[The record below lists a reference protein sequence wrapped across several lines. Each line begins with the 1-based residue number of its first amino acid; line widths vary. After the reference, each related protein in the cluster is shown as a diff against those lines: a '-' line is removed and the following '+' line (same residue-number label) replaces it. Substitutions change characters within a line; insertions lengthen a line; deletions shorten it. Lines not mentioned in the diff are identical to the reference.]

1 MHPANLIPQVCLTL
15 PTLLI
20 KTFSFLMLNLVL
32 FGPPGSGKGT
42 QAETLKAKY
51 NLVHISTGDLLR
63 QEIKDQTA
71 LGIEAKKL
79 MDQGLLVPDEIMI
92 GMIDSKLEANKDAA
106 GIIFDGFPRTIP
118 QAEALDNLLA
128 GKNTK
133 ISACLFLQVSE
144 EELVKRLLLRGET
157 SARPD
162 DRDENIIRN
171 RVKVYR
177 EQTLPVAEY
186 YGAHGKRED
195 IKGEGSIEDIFSL
208 LTAAIEKV
216 K

>member
-1 MHPANLIPQVCLTL
+1 
-15 PTLLI
+15 
-20 KTFSFLMLNLVL
+20 MLNLVL

-79 MDQGLLVPDEIMI
+79 MDQGLLVPDAIMI
-92 GMIDSKLEANKDAA
+92 GMIDSKLEANKATA

-157 SARPD
+157 SARAD

-186 YGAHGKRED
+186 YGTQGKRED

>member
-1 MHPANLIPQVCLTL
+1 
-15 PTLLI
+15 
-20 KTFSFLMLNLVL
+20 MLNLVL

-63 QEIKDQTA
+63 QEIKDQTD

-79 MDQGLLVPDEIMI
+79 MDQGLLVPDAIMI

-133 ISACLFLQVSE
+133 ISACLFLQVGE

-186 YGAHGKRED
+186 YGTQGKRED

>member
-1 MHPANLIPQVCLTL
+1 
-15 PTLLI
+15 
-20 KTFSFLMLNLVL
+20 MLNLVL

-42 QAETLKAKY
+42 QAEKLKAKY

-92 GMIDSKLEANKDAA
+92 GMIDSKLESNKDAA

-118 QAEALDNLLA
+118 QAEALDKLLSR
-128 GKNTK
+128 KNTA
-133 ISACLFLQVSE
+133 ISTCLFLQVSE
-144 EELVKRLLLRGET
+144 EELVKRLLLRGQT
-157 SARPD
+157 SDRAD

-177 EQTLPVAEY
+177 DQTLPVAEY
-186 YGAHGKRED
+186 YGAQGKRED
-195 IKGEGSIEDIFSL
+195 IQGEGSIDEIFAL
-208 LTAAIEKV
+208 LSTAIEKL

>member
-1 MHPANLIPQVCLTL
+1 
-15 PTLLI
+15 
-20 KTFSFLMLNLVL
+20 MLNLVL

-92 GMIDSKLEANKDAA
+92 GMIDSKLEANKDAE

-128 GKNTK
+128 GKNTA
-133 ISACLFLQVSE
+133 ISTCLFLHVSE
-144 EELVKRLLLRGET
+144 EELVKRLLLRGQT
-157 SARPD
+157 SARAD
-162 DRDENIIRN
+162 DRDEAIIRN

-177 EQTLPVAEY
+177 DQTLPVAEY
-186 YGAHGKRED
+186 YGTQGKRED
-195 IKGEGSIEDIFSL
+195 IKGEGSVEDIFSL
-208 LTAAIEKV
+208 LTDAIEKV

>member
-1 MHPANLIPQVCLTL
+1 
-15 PTLLI
+15 
-20 KTFSFLMLNLVL
+20 MLNLVL

-79 MDQGLLVPDEIMI
+79 MDQGLLVPDAIMI

-118 QAEALDNLLA
+118 QAEALDNLLTQ
-128 GKNTK
+128 KNTK

-186 YGAHGKRED
+186 YGTHGKRED